1 MADGLPV
8 NLMNR
13 LFEGALR
20 DVRYAGRMLRKHPLF
35 SLAIVVT
42 IALAIAANTT
52 IFGVVNA
59 VLLEPLPYKDPDR
72 LVRLWESNPKH
83 SQPESPVSVPNF
95 QDWQRQQ
102 SAFEDVAALEMA
114 TYNITGWGEP
124 QRVASARITA
134 NLVPMLGVAPALGR
148 SFLPEEETSGHNRV
162 ALLSD
167 DLWRRQF
174 GADRSIVNQ
183 AIQLN
188 GESYTVVGV
197 MPAGFQF
204 PGNRQ
209 MWVPLVIDPEK
220 EPWRADRTNRNLSVF
235 ARLKPNV
242 SFKQA
247 ASDMNTVAQRL
258 EQQYAAANTD
268 WGVRMKTFYDW
279 IVPQEV
285 RTAMFGLFV
294 AVGLLLLIACVN
306 VANLLLADATKRQQE
321 MAMRAALGA
330 SPTRLIRQLLIES
343 LVLAGLGGLLGLG
356 LAFWAIRVISAANM
370 QNIARLSEAHV
381 DGYVVAFTFII
392 TTVTGLIFGLAP
404 AWLSSR
410 VNLTE
415 KLKEGA
421 RSDGGKVTHRLRS
434 TLVVAEVTM
443 AAAVLVGAG
452 LLVSL
457 VARLQAVPL
466 GFTPDN
472 VFTMQISLPGAKYSK
487 PEQRVSFFDRL
498 MQQLRTVPGVVDAV
512 AVEQPP
518 GSRNDWT
525 AEITL
530 EGADAATTET
540 RSSAEAHA
548 VTAGYFKTMG
558 IPIVK
563 GQDFALQYR
572 SDQPLEYVVSDSF
585 ARRYWPNEDA
595 IGKRFRPGTNNP
607 VGTVVGVV
615 GDVRTLN
622 SQEAAPVFYFPYGY
636 VAMPAM
642 VVLVRTAGQP
652 ETYATALRA
661 EVRRIDSD
669 QPVYNLKS
677 MNEII
682 AAASAQQRFQAILS
696 SLFASVALLLVALG
710 IYSVV
715 AYVVK
720 QRRREIGV
728 RLAVGASTYNILRLV
743 IVQGMRNVLI
753 GLALGLIGSL
763 LLTRLIGSSVFGLTE
778 MATDLRI
785 YLLVALVLIVV
796 AFIACY
802 LPAWRAT
809 RIDPSLALRG
819 E

>member
-1 MADGLPV
+1 MK
-8 NLMNR
+8 R

-42 IALAIAANTT
+42 IALAIGANAT
-52 IFGVVNA
+52 IFGVINA

-72 LVRLWESNPKH
+72 LVRLWESNLKQ
-83 SQPESPVSVPNF
+83 SQPESPVSVPNY

-114 TYNITGWGEP
+114 TYNITGSGEA

-134 NLVPMLGVAPALGR
+134 NLVPMLGVRPALGR
-148 SFLPEEETSGHNRV
+148 SFLPEEEKAGNNRV

-167 DLWRRQF
+167 GLWQRQF
-174 GADRSIVNQ
+174 GGDRSIVNQ
-183 AIQLN
+183 TIRLN

-197 MPAGFQF
+197 MPPGFQF
-204 PGNRQ
+204 PGNRE
-209 MWVPLVIDPEK
+209 MWVPLVIDPTK

-242 SFKQA
+242 SFNQA
-247 ASDMNTVAQRL
+247 VSEMNAVAQRL
-258 EQQYAAANTD
+258 EQQYAGANTG
-268 WGVRMKTFYDW
+268 WGVRVKTFYDW

-330 SPTRLIRQLLIES
+330 SPNRLLRQLLIES
-343 LVLAGLGGLLGLG
+343 LLLAGLGGLLGLG
-356 LAFWAIRVISAANM
+356 LAFWATKVISATNM
-370 QNIARLSEAHV
+370 QNIARLSESGI
-381 DGYVVAFTFII
+381 DGYVLVFTFII

-410 VNLTE
+410 VNLAE

-421 RSDGGKVTHRLRS
+421 RSDGGKITHRLRNA
-434 TLVVAEVTM
+434 LIVAEVTM
-443 AAAVLVGAG
+443 AAAVLIGAG
-452 LLVSL
+452 LLVSR

-466 GFTPDN
+466 GITPDN
-472 VFTMQISLPGAKYSK
+472 LFTMQISLPGAKYSTR
-487 PEQRVSFFDRL
+487 EQRVSFFDQLVQRL
-498 MQQLRTVPGVVDAV
+498 RAVPGVVDTAV
-512 AVEQPP
+512 VERAPVT
-518 GSRNDWT
+518 SNDWT
-525 AEITL
+525 MEIML
-530 EGADAATTET
+530 EGIDAATTET

-558 IPIVK
+558 IPMVQ
-563 GQDFALQYR
+563 GQDFAHQYR
-572 SDQPLEYVVSDSF
+572 ADQPLEYIVSESF
-585 ARRYWPNEDA
+585 ARRYWPNESA

-607 VGTVVGVV
+607 VGTIVGVV
-615 GDVRTLN
+615 GDVHTLN
-622 SQEAAPVFYFPYGY
+622 SHDAAPVLYFPYGY

-642 VVLVRTAGQP
+642 VVLVRTASQP

-661 EVRRIDSD
+661 TVREIDSD
-669 QPVYNLKS
+669 QPVYNMKT

-682 AAASAQQRFQAILS
+682 VAATAQQRFQAVLS
-696 SLFASVALLLVALG
+696 SLFAIAALLLVAIG

-715 AYVVK
+715 AYMVK

-728 RLAVGASTYNILRLV
+728 RMAIGASTHSILRLV
-743 IVQGMRNVLI
+743 IAQGMRNVLI
-753 GLALGLIGSL
+753 GLALGLAGSL
-763 LLTRLIGSSVFGLTE
+763 ALTRLIGSSVFGLTE
-778 MATDLRI
+778 TATDLRI
-785 YLLVALVLIVV
+785 YLLVALVLV
-796 AFIACY
+796 AVTLIACY
-802 LPAWRAT
+802 LPARLAT
-809 RIDPSLALRG
+809 KIDPSLALRG